1 MSAKSPECWAIDPLA
16 HDLCIV
22 ISSELEIMLPY
33 EQLVLVELF
42 TGGKEQRL
50 KILFATHEILVHGES
65 LRRLRTALQRRELS
79 SITQASTDHE
89 KHSNPGHPLI
99 LKIITTEITP
109 QKKPSTS

>member
-1 MSAKSPECWAIDPLA
+1 MSTKLPECWEIDPLA

-22 ISSELEIMLPY
+22 TSSELEIMLPY

-50 KILFATHEILVHGES
+50 KILFATHEIFIHGEN
-65 LRRLRTALQRRELS
+65 LRRLRIAVQRRELS
-79 SITQASTDHE
+79 FITQASTDYE
-89 KHSNPGHPLI
+89 KHSSPGHPLI

-109 QKKPSTS
+109 QKKQSAG